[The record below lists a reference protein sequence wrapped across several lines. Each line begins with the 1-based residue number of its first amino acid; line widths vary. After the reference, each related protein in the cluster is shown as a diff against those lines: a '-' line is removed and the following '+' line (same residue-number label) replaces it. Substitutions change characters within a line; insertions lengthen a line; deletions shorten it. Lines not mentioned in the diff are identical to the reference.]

1 MKQLSWQLF
10 SCAIAAACRFS
21 VYTIN
26 SHQPSAPGTF
36 ARVSNAALGSLLNK
50 EGKRVMA
57 GNSRRK
63 ALAWAG
69 LAGVLMHR
77 LSYQFSAQPAAA
89 AASSAVVFHPR
100 VKHTLVATCAR
111 EGGALQLAEFEIA
124 QAAAVN
130 A

>member
-26 SHQPSAPGTF
+26 HHQHLAPGTF
-36 ARVSNAALGSLLNK
+36 ERVSSAAFGSLM

-69 LAGVLMHR
+69 LAGLLKHR
-77 LSYQFSAQPAAA
+77 LSYQFSA
-89 AASSAVVFHPR
+89 SSVVVFHPR

-130 A
+130 P

>member
-10 SCAIAAACRFS
+10 SCAVAAACRFS

-26 SHQPSAPGTF
+26 HHQPLAPGTY
-36 ARVSNAALGSLLNK
+36 ARVSSAAFGSLMNT

-69 LAGVLMHR
+69 LAGLLKHR
-77 LSYQFSAQPAAA
+77 LSYQLSVQPAAA
-89 AASSAVVFHPR
+89 NSAVVFHPR
-100 VKHTLVATCAR
+100 VKHALVATCAR